1 MPAADELA
9 AFAVTA
15 FVIIMIPGPSVLFIV
30 ARALAHGPAA
40 GVWITLLAVLGFLG
54 GYGLLRAPPRR
65 PVVPRQDE
73 I

>member
-30 ARALAHGPAA
+30 ARALAHGRKVSILTVVGNTTGEYVQVAA
-40 GVWITLLAVLGFLG
+40 VAFG
-54 GYGLLRAPPRR
+54 
-65 PVVPRQDE
+65 
-73 I
+73 